1 MLLSCICGTL
11 CGETDLKGLR
21 AAGSDCHRLAGETV
35 ELAVGTKTKCQSVID
50 FAQHV
55 KATLTGIGIT
65 KMDPSSFMAIMEYQD
80 KMKDTM
86 DLAGEM
92 DDLAG
97 QCVVKSTE
105 MSGAMQRGVDSLP
118 QVTRDEIAETTG
130 GDDESDMK
138 LLDLDKDIEEI
149 ENCTEGL
156 RTMDIFSV
164 ATSGSRAF
172 GSLVNKGEV
181 CKKMLDRVEEL
192 STSIAR
198 ITQAFMQQSGCA
210 QIQAALSETKNML
223 RCISLSN
230 LMTKIAKAARR
241 LIQAIFNLLSVA
253 WDKFKVLL
261 EQFGAAKK
269 IKNFVNGI
277 SPFGERSIKGAD
289 ASPEYVEED
298 GAFDSVTSILCCG
311 LSSEKAAVT

>member
-55 KATLTGIGIT
+55 KANLTGIGT

-86 DLAGEM
+86 ALAGEM

-118 QVTRDEIAETTG
+118 QVTKDEIAETTSE
-130 GDDESDMK
+130 DESDTK

-164 ATSGSRAF
+164 ATSGSSAF
-172 GSLVNKGEV
+172 GSLVNKGEL
-181 CKKMLDRVEEL
+181 CKKMLERVEEL

-230 LMTKIAKAARR
+230 LMTKIATAARR

-277 SPFGERSIKGAD
+277 SPFGERGIKGAD
-289 ASPEYVEED
+289 ASPEYVGEG
-298 GAFDSVTSILCCG
+298 GAFDPVTSILCCG
-311 LSSEKAAVT
+311 LGSEKAAVT